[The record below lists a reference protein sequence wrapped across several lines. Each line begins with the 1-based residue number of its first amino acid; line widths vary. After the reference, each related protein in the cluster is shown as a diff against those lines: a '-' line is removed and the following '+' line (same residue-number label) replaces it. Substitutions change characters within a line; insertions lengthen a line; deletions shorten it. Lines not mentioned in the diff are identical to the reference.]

1 MAQAETGGGYFA
13 QMFDIA
19 GRVAVVTGAA
29 DGLGR
34 EIALGLA
41 RAGAHVVLVDV
52 HAERLAQ
59 TDAEVAAL
67 GGEHLAV
74 ICDVGSPEA
83 VAALFADI
91 DSKFDHVDLLVNNA
105 GVLLAL
111 ASPETY
117 PVDAWDATMRINV
130 TGTFLC
136 SQQAGRRM
144 ISSGQGGSI
153 VNLSSIGG
161 FSSLAGGSLAYN
173 VSKSAI
179 IQLTRELAV
188 EWAPHKI
195 RVNAVAPCHF
205 RTRGWAAIVADESR
219 QDEVRAV
226 TRGIPLG
233 RMGEPPEIVGPIL
246 FLLSPA
252 ASMVTG
258 VTLPVDG
265 GNLAMNPTA
274 GAVAKGDYGY

>member
-1 MAQAETGGGYFA
+1 MAQAGSSDGYLA
-13 QMFDIA
+13 DMFGVAD
-19 GRVAVVTGAA
+19 RVAVVTGAA

-34 EIALGLA
+34 EIVLGLA
-41 RAGAHVVLVDV
+41 RAGAHVVLVDIDS
-52 HAERLAQ
+52 ERLAL
-59 TDAEVAAL
+59 TDGDVAAV
-67 GGEHLAV
+67 GGQHLAV
-74 ICDVGSPEA
+74 ICDVGSPGDVE
-83 VAALFADI
+83 ALFAAVDAKFGGVDI
-91 DSKFDHVDLLVNNA
+91 LVNNA

-117 PVDAWDATMRINV
+117 SVKAWDATMRINL
-130 TGTFLC
+130 TGTLLC
-136 SQQAGRRM
+136 SQQAGQRM
-144 ISSGQGGSI
+144 ITSGRGGSI

-161 FSSLAGGSLAYN
+161 FSALAGGSLAYN

-205 RTRGWAAIVADESR
+205 RTRGWAAVVADENR

-226 TRGIPLG
+226 TRGIPMG

-246 FLLSPA
+246 FLLSDA

-258 VTLPVDG
+258 ATLPVDG

-274 GAVAKGDYGY
+274 GGVAKGDYSY